1 MVEQTDLDVLNGAR
15 NVVAYSGKK
24 SSLVEWTLS
33 DEWTD
38 RSRFEGSDQ
47 PRGLVNRA
55 GLLVTCT
62 EAAGEISAYTRDHVD
77 AFAGGV

>member
-1 MVEQTDLDVLNGAR
+1 MVEQTDLDVLNAAR

-38 RSRFEGSDQ
+38 RSRFSGNDQ
-47 PRGLVNRA
+47 PRGVVRKS
-55 GLLVTCT
+55 GFMITCT
-62 EAAGEISAYTRDHVD
+62 EASGEC
-77 AFAGGV
+77 